1 MYLQVE
7 ELHSFVVL
15 ADTNCTSAEHR
26 KGFSFLNLLS
36 ANRFEGWKRKLEALY
51 STEPAGK

>member
-15 ADTNCTSAEHR
+15 ADELHFGRASKR
-26 KGFSFLNLLS
+26 LSFLNLRL

-51 STEPAGK
+51 SPELAGE